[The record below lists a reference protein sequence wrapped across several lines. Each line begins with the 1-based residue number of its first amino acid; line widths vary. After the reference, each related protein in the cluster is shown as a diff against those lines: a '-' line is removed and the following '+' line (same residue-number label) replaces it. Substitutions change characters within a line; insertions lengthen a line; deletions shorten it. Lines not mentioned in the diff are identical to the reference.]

1 MRFTNTF
8 AFMSLY
14 MLSGL
19 NFYWLSLAIIK
30 DWRVVFL
37 LLSFNLECDFYSDME
52 RGKGEGGHI
61 QQTSVSFAAVGVH
74 LVLKKK
80 AAAKKRSI
88 NTSIFLH
95 IYILHTFLYSQGQIV
110 YSLYIYF
117 AVLCASA
124 PNSPAFNL
132 PKPSFGWGWLCLH
145 WT

>member
-1 MRFTNTF
+1 M
-8 AFMSLY
+8 
-14 MLSGL
+14 
-19 NFYWLSLAIIK
+19 
-30 DWRVVFL
+30 FL

-95 IYILHTFLYSQGQIV
+95 IYIYYTRILILSRTNCIFSV
-110 YSLYIYF
+110 YLLCS
-117 AVLCASA
+117 AVRKR
-124 PNSPAFNL
+124 P
-132 PKPSFGWGWLCLH
+132 
-145 WT
+145 